1 MSIRLRTYK
10 YRLYPDVA
18 QQATLEQF
26 FGAKRWIYNHFLTEQ
41 KSRFENKEKHLTA
54 FDCNKIITDLKHQS
68 DTAWLKDI
76 DDWCLKHAAE
86 DLSIAYKNFF
96 DSITGKRK
104 GQKLKSPTFKTKNKS
119 QSYRTRRAI
128 KVDFENNYVSI
139 PKIKKIK
146 CILHRSFVGTIK
158 YATVSKNPDNWYYIS
173 ILVEESI
180 QLLPMTG
187 REVGID
193 LGLKD
198 IIITSTGVKFEH
210 PEQML
215 AKAKRALKKE
225 QRILARKKKGSKNR
239 EKQRIRVAKAYAK
252 VTRIRNEY
260 YHLIS
265 KYLVD
270 NFDSIYLEDL
280 NVSGMLKNRKLSR
293 KIHESA
299 WSTLKTMLKYKAD
312 YAGKTVHEISRWFP
326 SSKTCSNCGHKL
338 QTLSLS
344 VREWT
349 CPSCGIQHDRDLN
362 AAINILNQ
370 GQIDIYDSKQ
380 PSRATMEVGA
390 MLPMA
395 LQKHTSKIERSSSK
409 RSSLNGEQASLT
421 SFDS

>member
-1 MSIRLRTYK
+1 MTQQLRSYK
-10 YRLYPDVA
+10 YRLYPTIT
-18 QQATLEQF
+18 QESLLNQF
-26 FGAKRWIYNHFLTEQ
+26 VGAKRWIYNYLLNEQ
-41 KSRFENKEKHLTA
+41 KKRHLAGQQMLSA
-54 FDCNKIITDLKHQS
+54 FDCNNLLPGLKQQP
-68 DTAWLKDI
+68 DTAWLKSI
-76 DDWCLKHAAE
+76 DSILLQNASE
-86 DLSIAYKNFF
+86 DLSTAYKNFF
-96 DSITGKRK
+96 DSINGKRK
-104 GQKLKSPTFKTKNKS
+104 RKKVSSPNYKRKGGRE
-119 QSYRTRRAI
+119 SYRTRSVKI
-128 KVDFENNYVSI
+128 DFKSNKI
-139 PKIKKIK
+139 FLPKIKFVE
-146 CILHRSFVGTIK
+146 CILHRQFSGTIK
-158 YATVSKNPDNWYYIS
+158 TATISKNPDGNWYVS

-180 QLLPMTG
+180 KLLPMTG

-198 IIITSTGVKFEH
+198 IIITSTGVKFNQ

-225 QRILARKKKGSKNR
+225 QRILARKTKGSKNR
-239 EKQRIRVAKAYAK
+239 EKQRLKVARAYAK

-270 NFDSIYLEDL
+270 NFDAIYLEDL
-280 NVSGMLKNRKLSR
+280 NVSGMLKNRSLSR

-299 WSTLKTMLKYKAD
+299 WSTLKNMIKYKSV

-326 SSKTCSNCGHKL
+326 SSKTCSNCDHKL

-370 GQIDIYDSKQ
+370 GQIDLYDSKQ
-380 PSRATMEVGA
+380 PSRATMEVE
-390 MLPMA
+390 LKIPMA
-395 LQKHTSKIERSSSK
+395 LQKHSSKIERSGRK
-409 RSSLNGEQASLT
+409 TG
-421 SFDS
+421 